1 MEASR
6 SLLDSSSLRP
16 EGTVLVLLARTADR
30 QWAADT
36 AVDLSARWA
45 RAGRRIVLADLH
57 LENPLLHFGLDV
69 SNLEGVVD
77 IFLYGASLARIA
89 KPVRDGSFYLIP
101 AGTYAPD
108 VDEIYRHP
116 RWKKLVAGFR
126 DTDATLIL
134 FAPAEGTDLEAL
146 SKWSSEAIILGSS
159 PDRALRGRVERAG
172 LRVLAEIDAPGQ
184 PQEAMAAPVAA
195 PAFDETAE
203 VETTVHSP
211 APVEPNPVADPRSTG
226 RAKPVQVHR
235 PPESELELPP
245 PLVRK
250 KREKK
255 TVSIFLWVIFFLIL
269 LATVGYLVATIRP
282 DLIQG
287 VLGSRSAAPS
297 AETVAP
303 VQAAQAP
310 QPLGELLPYSVQ
322 VRAFTSLSAARD
334 EIATDQARLETVPFF
349 ISPEEIQGILYYKI
363 LSGMAADTTAAIALR
378 DRLVEIGSIDEED
391 AVGAWSMIQFT
402 PLAFE
407 LGSYQTPAEAAARS
421 DSLLARE
428 IPTYTA
434 RVPYTDGTSR
444 YQLYAGAFPDSVAAL
459 GLRRMLEAAGIE
471 APLSA
476 RTGAPAILT
485 E

>member
-1 MEASR
+1 M
-6 SLLDSSSLRP
+6 
-16 EGTVLVLLARTADR
+16 LVLLTGTADR

-45 RAGRRIVLADLH
+45 GEGRRIVLADLH

-89 KPVRDGSFYLIP
+89 KPVREGSFYLIP
-101 AGTYAPD
+101 AGTYAPN

-146 SKWSSEAIILGSS
+146 SNWSSEAIILGASRD
-159 PDRALRGRVERAG
+159 PALRERVERAG
-172 LRVLAEIDAPGQ
+172 LRVLAEIEAPRQAEDRVG
-184 PQEAMAAPVAA
+184 APVAA
-195 PAFDETAE
+195 PGVEEPAE
-203 VETTVHSP
+203 VEPPVF
-211 APVEPNPVADPRSTG
+211 APVAAESQGANPVADPRSAP

-250 KREKK
+250 RREKK
-255 TVSIFLWVIFFLIL
+255 TVSVFLWLVFFLIL
-269 LATVGYLVATIRP
+269 LGTVAYLVATIRP

-287 VLGSRSAAPS
+287 LLASRTAAPS
-297 AETVAP
+297 AQTVAP
-303 VQAAQAP
+303 AQAAPAP

-322 VRAFTSLSAARD
+322 VRAFTSLAAARD
-334 EIATDQARLETVPFF
+334 EVATDQARLATVPFF
-349 ISPEEIQGILYYKI
+349 ISPEQIQGILYFKI

-421 DSLLARE
+421 DSLLNLE

-434 RVPYTDGTSR
+434 QVPYSDGTRR

-459 GLRRMLEAAGIE
+459 GLRRMLDAAGIE

-476 RTGAPAILT
+476 RTGAPAILPR
-485 E
+485 